1 MVLPPRPFGD
11 EPPQSRTD
19 PDARVRQVDVDP
31 ESESAQSESM
41 DGGGEWDGMGPEAVM
56 MSPEGQAKLVV

>member
-1 MVLPPRPFGD
+1 VVLPPRPFGD

-41 DGGGEWDGMGPEAVM
+41 DGEWDGMGPEAVM